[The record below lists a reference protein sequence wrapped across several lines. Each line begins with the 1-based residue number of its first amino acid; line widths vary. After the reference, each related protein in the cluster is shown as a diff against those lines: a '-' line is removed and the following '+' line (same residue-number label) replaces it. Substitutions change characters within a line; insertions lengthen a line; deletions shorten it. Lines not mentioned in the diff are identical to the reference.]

1 MKKIALMLIV
11 LSIASMTSAQTIFD
25 SYMKRVPALPKDS
38 CNISKANADS
48 FVEQVSALID
58 ELTNEIEERNRSA
71 DDYAEANRG
80 NMEENAMN
88 QVQQQY
94 GISDEDINKMKNS
107 KDMTDAEK
115 QAMANKMVMQ
125 QTNMSMDEI
134 QKMSKMSEAGKKAYA
149 EAYATES
156 MADAQAN
163 PKKYAPDKNATSLY
177 SLTNEQQTLNQK
189 ITAGQQKI
197 GNMYAAIENDPEGKA
212 MLDKISKWS
221 AKLGSMMGEVS
232 DYEAHV
238 MDSVGGLITK
248 EEIKYCNKFTP
259 RYRAVLKQDLANLK
273 ASVADCNRLDE
284 VTGELMKLQTGV
296 DAPPEIAEASSL
308 GILKAYLGHLK
319 DAYKYKLYYAEDN

>member
-71 DDYAEANRG
+71 DDYAEAHRG

-134 QKMSKMSEAGKKAYA
+134 QKMSKMSESGKKAYA

-156 MADAQAN
+156 MADAQAK
-163 PKKYAPDKNATSLY
+163 PKKYAPDKNATS
-177 SLTNEQQTLNQK
+177 
-189 ITAGQQKI
+189 
-197 GNMYAAIENDPEGKA
+197 
-212 MLDKISKWS
+212 
-221 AKLGSMMGEVS
+221 
-232 DYEAHV
+232 
-238 MDSVGGLITK
+238 
-248 EEIKYCNKFTP
+248 
-259 RYRAVLKQDLANLK
+259 
-273 ASVADCNRLDE
+273 
-284 VTGELMKLQTGV
+284 
-296 DAPPEIAEASSL
+296 
-308 GILKAYLGHLK
+308 
-319 DAYKYKLYYAEDN
+319 